1 MASPAMIHSAL
12 VFEKLDP
19 KVLEQKLSQ
28 WLQQIMGSVFQE
40 IIPIDGKSLR
50 GSYDRE

>member
-1 MASPAMIHSAL
+1 MKFRAMTHSAL

-19 KVLEQKLSQ
+19 KILEEKLSQ
-28 WLQQIMGSVFQE
+28 WLQKIMGSVSSE

-50 GSYDRE
+50 GSYDA